1 MTTATGYEFTAEEN
15 ETFKGLVQGMKR
27 SGLVVAIASIILLAY
42 HLIEVFNVSLG
53 GDPSPAIYYLDVTV
67 WCLIAVMGVAVAVL
81 LARATGAFSAVIHTE
96 GDDVKHLMSGLARL
110 RQILHMIFLAAA
122 TASVLLAVSFTLLLI
137 YS

>member
-1 MTTATGYEFTAEEN
+1 MTTAGYEFTTEEN

-53 GDPSPAIYYLDVTV
+53 GEPSPAIYYLDVTV
-67 WCLIAVMGVAVAVL
+67 WCLIAIMGVTVSIL
-81 LARATGAFSAVIHTE
+81 LVRATGAFHAVIHTQ

-110 RQILHMIFLAAA
+110 REILHMIFVAASA
-122 TASVLLAVSFTLLLI
+122 ASVLLAVSFTLLLL
-137 YS
+137 YA